1 MPMPKPWLRVLWLL
15 CGLVTIASGAAFSAP
30 QGSVATF
37 RSRINFVSITAV
49 VRDRQGRSVRSLA
62 PGDFRVTDAGE
73 ARAIVDL
80 RTEASAPASIALLVD
95 GSGSMRLGGADTASL
110 RISEAIL
117 DSLDARRDEAALFS
131 FDRRL
136 ITLQDFTRDL
146 GAVRGSLRHVESWGS
161 TSLFD
166 AIGGTAGIV
175 ATKTQ
180 NRRAVIVLTDGADNA
195 SAYTSDE
202 IAAAASAIDVP
213 VYVFAVGATLGET
226 IRVDAPLAELARL
239 TGGAFF
245 RAHDAVS
252 EAAAIRVLVEELRHQ
267 YVLSFESVAE
277 NGWHAV
283 EVTMRDRTLRVRTRR
298 YYHAAPSE

>member
-1 MPMPKPWLRVLWLL
+1 MPKQWPRALWLL
-15 CGLVTIASGAAFSAP
+15 CGLLTLGSGAVLSA
-30 QGSVATF
+30 QQSVATF
-37 RSRINFVSITAV
+37 RSRINYVSITAV

-62 PGDFRVTDAGE
+62 RDDFRVVDAGE
-73 ARAIVDL
+73 HRAIVDL
-80 RTEASAPASIALLVD
+80 RSEVSAPASIALLVD
-95 GSGSMRLGGADTASL
+95 GSGSMRLGGADAASV

-117 DSLDARRDEAALFS
+117 HSLDARRDEAALFS

-136 ITLQDFTRDL
+136 ITLEDFTRDL
-146 GAVRGSLRHVESWGS
+146 GAVRRSLRDVEAWGS

-166 AIGGTAGIV
+166 AIGGTAGLV

-180 NRRAVIVLTDGADNA
+180 NRRAVVVLTDGADNN
-195 SAYTSDE
+195 SAYTPEE

-213 VYVFAVGATLGET
+213 VYVFAVGAAPGET
-226 IRVDAPLAELARL
+226 IHVDAPLAELARL
-239 TGGAFF
+239 TGGAFY
-245 RAHDAVS
+245 RAHDALS

-267 YVLSFESVAE
+267 YVLSFESSAE

-283 EVTMRDRTLRVRTRR
+283 EVTTRDRTLRVRTRR